1 MSRGSGPRMVVE
13 LDPDLKR
20 SLYVELAREG
30 LTFKDWLTR
39 EVQRYVGER
48 RQPQLFVAESRG
60 TAYIPRTS
68 RERSS

>member
-1 MSRGSGPRMVVE
+1 MVVE

-20 SLYVELAREG
+20 SLYVELTREG

-48 RQPQLFVAESRG
+48 RQPQLFVVEARG
-60 TAYIPRTS
+60 PTCIARTS
-68 RERSS
+68 GEKSS